1 MIIDKKKDE
10 KTILGLDLGTN
21 SIGWALVKH
30 NFEKKEGEI
39 LGLNSRIIPM
49 SQDILDAFGDGQSRS
64 QTAERTG
71 YRGVRRLYQR
81 DNLRRERLH
90 RVLNILGFLPEHYA
104 NNIDFEK
111 QLGQFKK
118 EVKLNYK
125 ETDDGKHEFLF
136 MDSFLEMLQ
145 EFKQAQPS
153 LFYTK
158 TNGDETK
165 IPLDW
170 TIYYLRKKALTEK
183 ITKEELAW
191 ILLNFNQ
198 KRGYYQ
204 LRGEEELENDSKNKS
219 FEALKV
225 SKVVDSGEKI
235 KSSGEALYDIYFENG
250 WEYDTRTTKPENWL
264 GKIREF
270 IVTTSTLKDGS
281 IKRSFKAVDSE
292 KDWIA
297 IKEKT
302 QQEIDR
308 SGKEVGTYIYETLL
322 ENPTQKIRGEL
333 IRTIERKLYKKELQ
347 AILKKQIELHE
358 ELNDRN
364 LYSICIQE
372 LYPRNNA
379 HRNSIQDN
387 GFDYLFMDDIIFYQR
402 PLKSKKSTISN
413 CQYEFTTYW
422 QEDEETGKKEE
433 ITKPLKAIPR
443 SHPLFIEFRMWQFL
457 RNLKI
462 YQKQAVGEIDVTNQ
476 FLKNENDWCDLFDF
490 LMNRKDVQQK
500 QFIKYFA
507 DNKKIDKNLQ
517 DEYRW
522 SYPEDATYPMNDTK
536 AQFVSRLKKV
546 HNFET
551 KDDLSFE
558 FQMRLWHIIYSV
570 NDKNEFE
577 SALGTFALKNNID
590 KDSFV
595 ENFKNHPPYKSEY
608 GAYSEKAIKK
618 LLPLMRIGRYWNKED
633 ISGEVINRINSIV
646 ERIKGLQIDE
656 SQLLNEDKLKEAIAA
671 VSDDDVP
678 KQFIRSFLSFRDK
691 NPLSG
696 LNTYQACYAVYER
709 HSEVGEIKQWKSPQD
724 IDKYLAEFKQHSL
737 RNPIVEQVV
746 TETLRT
752 VRDIWLHY
760 QPEEGRLFDE
770 IHVEIGRDMKNS
782 ADKRKALS
790 SRNRENERTNQR
802 IKELLQELKEEYP
815 QQDIRPYSPSH
826 QEILK
831 IYEEG
836 VYQNPRVSSSVLS
849 EDEVK
854 KIRNSNTFK
863 KGELIRY
870 KLWLDQGYISPYTG
884 RVIPL
889 GRLFTED
896 YQIEHII
903 PQARFF
909 DNSLG
914 NKVICESEINPSPYK
929 GNQTAIEF
937 IRSMGGSV
945 VQLNNGRGTIEILK
959 LNDYEEH
966 CKNYFKLN
974 RKKLEYLLTEDIP
987 ESFSERQM
995 NDTRYISK
1003 FVKGLLSNIVR
1014 EENEKEATSKSLLTM
1029 PGAITAKLKQDW
1041 GLNDK
1046 WNELIAPRFQRLNE
1060 MTNSKDFGFWD
1071 NSINAFRT
1079 QVPDEIEKAGFN
1091 KKRIDHRHHAM
1102 DALVI
1107 ACCTRDH
1114 SQYLNT
1120 LSAGKDKYDLREKLL
1135 IKNDHGHYTKN
1146 FQLPWSSFS
1155 MDAKESLEKAIVSF
1169 KQNTRVINKAN
1180 NKTWQWVEKKNG
1192 DFKKELVK
1200 QTKGDSWAIR
1210 KPLHKETVS
1219 GAVQIKRIKKGEST
1233 LNYCLDRPDYIVD
1246 KLIKEKVKHLH
1257 GVFLGDMKKI
1267 KKHLK
1272 EHPLKIN
1279 GKKVDKIQVYEWT
1292 EGATATR
1299 TPLSDT
1305 FTRKQLEAVTDSGIQ
1320 TILNNHVKNY
1330 VNENGEEQFD
1340 LAFNQEG
1347 IENMNANIV
1356 ELNNGQKHQPIR
1368 NVRIYEV
1375 GKKFAISENKESA
1388 KSTKYVEAAKG
1399 TNLFFAI
1406 YWDEEKQ
1413 KRVFETIPF
1422 NEVVE
1427 YQKQRATL
1435 SKEVMKDTP
1444 IIPVKPELGKFM
1456 FLLSPNDLVFV
1467 PTQEEIS
1474 NQHSIKNKNITNE
1487 QPARIYKMVSSS
1499 GSQCFFTPANM
1510 ASSIFNK
1517 IEFSALNKMER
1528 DINGS
1533 MIKDCCWKIE
1543 VDRLGNIINM
1553 IR

>member
-1 MIIDKKKDE
+1 MENNNEITG

-30 NFEKKEGEI
+30 SFEKKEGEI
-39 LGLNSRIIPM
+39 MGLNSRIIPM
-49 SQDILDAFGDGQSRS
+49 SQDVLSAFGEGQSRS

-90 RVLNILGFLPEHYA
+90 RVLNILGFLPKHYA
-104 NNIDFEK
+104 DSIDFEK
-111 QLGQFKK
+111 YLGQFKK
-118 EVKLNYK
+118 EVKLNYRK
-125 ETDDGKHEFLF
+125 TEDGKHEFIF

-145 EFKQAQPS
+145 EFKETQPN
-153 LFYTK
+153 LFYNK
-158 TNGDETK
+158 TNGKETK
-165 IPLDW
+165 IPFDW

-183 ITKEELAW
+183 INKKELAW

-204 LRGEEELENDSKNKS
+204 LRGEEELEEENKNKT
-219 FEALKV
+219 FEVLKV
-225 SKVVDSGEKI
+225 DKILDSGDKI
-235 KSSGEALYDIYFENG
+235 KGKGPILYDIYFDNG
-250 WEYDTRTTKPENWL
+250 WQYDKQTTKPEDWIN
-264 GKIREF
+264 KTREF
-270 IVTTSTLKDGS
+270 IVTTSTLKDGTT
-281 IKRSFKAVDSE
+281 KRSFKTVNSE
-292 KDWIA
+292 EDWIA
-297 IKEKT
+297 IKQKT
-302 QQEIDR
+302 EQEIDR
-308 SGKEVGTYIYETLL
+308 SDKEVGEYIYETLL
-322 ENPTQKIRGEL
+322 RNPTQKIRGKL
-333 IRTIERKLYKKELQ
+333 IRTIERKFYKKELK
-347 AILKKQIELHE
+347 AILKKQIELHD
-358 ELNDRN
+358 ELNDRS
-364 LYSICIQE
+364 LYNECIQE

-413 CQYEFTTYW
+413 CQYEIRKYR
-422 QEDEETGKKEE
+422 QKNEETGKLELV
-433 ITKPLKAIPR
+433 IKPLKAIPR

-462 YQKQAVGEIDVTNQ
+462 YQIQAIGDIDVTNQ
-476 FLKNENDWCDLFDF
+476 FLKNENEWCDLFDF
-490 LMNRKDVQQK
+490 LMNRKDVQQR
-500 QFIKYFA
+500 QLIKHFV
-507 DNKKIDKNLQ
+507 DNKVIDKSQQ

-522 SYPEDATYPMNDTK
+522 NYPEDATYPMNDTK

-546 HNFET
+546 NGFDS
-551 KDDLSFE
+551 KKDLSFD

-570 NDKNEFE
+570 KDKNEFE
-577 SALGTFALKNNID
+577 AALGTFAVKNDID
-590 KDSFV
+590 KESFV

-608 GAYSEKAIKK
+608 GAYSKKAIKK
-618 LLPLMRIGRYWNKED
+618 LLPLMRVGRYWNRED
-633 ISGEVINRINSIV
+633 VSEEVINRIQSII
-646 ERIKGLQIDE
+646 ERIKHLQIDE
-656 SQLLNEDKLKEAIAA
+656 NHPLKDDKLKEAIAA

-678 KQFIRSFLSFRDK
+678 KQYIRSFLPFKDK

-709 HSEVGEIKQWKSPQD
+709 HSEVSEIAQWKSPQD
-724 IDKYLAEFKQHSL
+724 IDKYLTNFEQHSL

-752 VRDIWLHY
+752 VRDIWLHF
-760 QPEEGRLFDE
+760 QPDGERLFDE

-782 ADKRKALS
+782 ADKRKTLS
-790 SRNRENERTNQR
+790 NRNRENERTNQR

-836 VYQNPRVSSSVLS
+836 VYHNFSVSSSVLS

-854 KIRNSNTFK
+854 KIRRSNTLK
-863 KGELIRY
+863 KSDIIRY
-870 KLWLDQGYISPYTG
+870 KLWLEQGYISPYTG

-889 GRLFTED
+889 SRLFSED

-929 GNQTAIEF
+929 GHQTAIEF
-937 IRSMGGSV
+937 IKSMGGSI
-945 VQLNNGRGTIEILK
+945 VQLNNGKGTFKILK
-959 LNDYEEH
+959 LDAYEEH
-966 CKNYFKLN
+966 CKNYFRQN
-974 RKKLEYLLTEDIP
+974 RRKLEYLLTDEIP
-987 ESFSERQM
+987 ERFSERQM
-995 NDTRYISK
+995 NDSRYISK
-1003 FVKGLLSNIVR
+1003 FVKGILSNIVR

-1029 PGAITAKLKQDW
+1029 PGAVTAKLKQDW

-1060 MTNSKDFGFWD
+1060 MTNSQDFGFWD

-1079 QVPDEIEKAGFN
+1079 QVPDEIEKGGFN
-1091 KKRIDHRHHAM
+1091 KKRIDHRHHAL

-1114 SQYLNT
+1114 GQYLNT
-1120 LSAGKDKYDLREKLL
+1120 LSAGKDKYELRSKLL
-1135 IKNDHGHYTKN
+1135 IRNDHGHYTKY
-1146 FQLPWSSFS
+1146 FKLPWPNFPKE
-1155 MDAKESLEKAIVSF
+1155 AKTALERAIISF
-1169 KQNTRVINKAN
+1169 KQNVRVINKAN
-1180 NKTWQWVEKKNG
+1180 NKTWKWVQKKNG

-1210 KPLHKETVS
+1210 KSLHKETVS
-1219 GAVQIKRIKKGEST
+1219 GAVQIKRIRKGEST
-1233 LNYCLDRPDYIVD
+1233 LNYYLDKPDLIVD
-1246 KLIKEKVKHLH
+1246 KQIKEKVKYLH
-1257 GVFLGDMKKI
+1257 GVFLGDVKKI
-1267 KKHLK
+1267 REHLRDQ
-1272 EHPLKIN
+1272 PLKIN
-1279 GKKVDKIQVYEWT
+1279 KKKVDKIKVFEWT
-1292 EGATATR
+1292 DGATATR
-1299 TPLSDT
+1299 TPLSDKL
-1305 FTRKQLEAVTDSGIQ
+1305 TRKQLDAITDTGIQ
-1320 TILNNHVKNY
+1320 TILNNHVRNY
-1330 VNENGEEQFD
+1330 LDKDGKEQFS
-1340 LAFNQEG
+1340 LAFSQEG
-1347 IENMNANIV
+1347 IEALNANIV
-1356 ELNNGQKHQPIR
+1356 ALNNGKRHKPIR

-1375 GKKFAISENKESA
+1375 GKKFSVSDNEKSA

-1406 YWDEEKQ
+1406 YWDDKKQ
-1413 KRVFETIPF
+1413 KRVFETIAF

-1435 SKEVMKDTP
+1435 SKEVMKETP
-1444 IIPVKPELGKFM
+1444 FIPVKLDLGQFI
-1456 FLLSPNDLVFV
+1456 FSLSPNDLVFV
-1467 PTQEEIS
+1467 PTDDEILNPNFVNIS
-1474 NQHSIKNKNITNE
+1474 NLTNE
-1487 QPARIYKMVSSS
+1487 QVSRIYKMVSCT
-1499 GSQCFFTPANM
+1499 GARGFFIKSNVAT
-1510 ASSIFNK
+1510 SIYNK
-1517 IEFSALNKMER
+1517 VEFSALNKMER
-1528 DINGS
+1528 DIEGV
-1533 MIKDCCWKIE
+1533 MIKERCWKLE
-1543 VDRLGNIINM
+1543 VDRLGNVTNM